1 MALGLDQVPESML
14 PAFASR
20 WFEPLSLLDVALVVG
35 LFFVGELVLSRILYI
50 WKIRDRP
57 Y

>member
-1 MALGLDQVPESML
+1 MALGLDQMPESLL
-14 PAFASR
+14 PALAAR
-20 WFEPLSLLDVALVVG
+20 WFEPLSLLDVVLIVG